1 MAAVAELI
9 SPQEY
14 LAFERTSET
23 KHEYINGQMIETV
36 GATEVHNT
44 IVGNVIFTLGSQL
57 RGRAGKVYPSDMRV
71 KIPATGMYTY
81 PDVTVIADQPLLE
94 DEERDVL
101 LNPAVI
107 IEVLSR
113 STERLDR
120 GLKFQRYRTIETL
133 AEHLLIAQDSH
144 RVEHYVRQD
153 DGQWLLS
160 EAALLSETI
169 HLPTVNCDL
178 PLAEVYDDV
187 DIRSNDQRLNGHP
200 IQR

>member
-14 LAFERTSET
+14 LAFERASET
-23 KHEYINGQMIETV
+23 KHEYINGQIIEMV

-71 KIPATGMYTY
+71 KIPATGMHTY
-81 PDVTVIADQPLLE
+81 PDVTVITDQPLLE

-107 IEVLSR
+107 IEVLSS

-133 AEHLLIAQDSH
+133 AEYLLIAQDSH
-144 RVEHYVRQD
+144 RVEHYVRRD
-153 DGQWLLS
+153 DGLWLLS
-160 EAALLSETI
+160 EVALLSETI
-169 HLPTVNCDL
+169 RLPTVKCDL

-187 DIRSNDQRLNGHP
+187 DIRSSDQRLNGHP
-200 IQR
+200 I